1 MKRTL
6 LSFIACLGLATPALA
21 QPEVRPFTLE
31 AMGCMRLFECTEDVE
46 EVTSTKDIEAYYQDD
61 RADFSNIAR
70 EADAILDGLGKA
82 GVKVY
87 LADAR
92 YFPTNTRGL
101 YYADDN
107 VMFLNAGRL
116 VEPHHMINLLRH
128 EGWHAAQDCMAG
140 TIDNTHL
147 AVIHLPANVPGFWTE
162 MAERLYPANQVPW
175 EAEAKWMGAT
185 ENETARAL
193 QVCASSTPMWDVY
206 EPTPL
211 TGEWLRREGWMD

>member
-6 LSFIACLGLATPALA
+6 LSFVACLGLTTPALA

-46 EVTSTKDIEAYYQDD
+46 EVTSVRDIEAYYQDD
-61 RADFSNIAR
+61 RADFSDISVEGNR
-70 EADAILDGLGKA
+70 ILAGLNEA

-116 VEPHHMINLLRH
+116 TKPYQMINLLRH

-140 TIDNTHL
+140 TIDNTSL
-147 AVIHLPANVPGFWTE
+147 AVIHLPASVPAYWTSL
-162 MAERLYPANQVPW
+162 AERLYPPSQVPW

-193 QVCASSTPMWDVY
+193 EACSTGAMWEIY

-211 TGEWLRREGWMD
+211 TREWLESEGYIK